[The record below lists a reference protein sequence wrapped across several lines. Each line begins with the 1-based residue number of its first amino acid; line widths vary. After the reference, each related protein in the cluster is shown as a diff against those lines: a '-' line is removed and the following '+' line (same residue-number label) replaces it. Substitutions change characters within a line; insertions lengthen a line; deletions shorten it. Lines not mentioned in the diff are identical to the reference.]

1 MNRSER
7 RQSIVRPS
15 RAQLEAQARRRST
28 IIYGS
33 LVALAV
39 IAIATVIILNRNGS
53 VPNASTNAAD
63 FAKIS
68 VGQAA
73 PAFQA
78 ATTNGPFDITKAAGK
93 PTMLEA
99 FATWCPHCQ
108 REVPVLNSLYAKYK
122 SKANLVGVSA
132 SPYGMDEQTP
142 ETQADVV
149 AFMQKF
155 GVSYP
160 IAFDPNLDVAKKYLQ
175 GGFPTIVLIDRNG
188 KILAIG
194 SGEIP
199 AADLQ
204 NALQAAIA
212 GQPVNPTFGQKK
224 S

>member
-7 RQSIVRPS
+7 RQTTVRPS
-15 RAQLEAQARRRST
+15 RAQLETQARMRRT
-28 IIYGS
+28 IVYAS

-39 IAIATVIILNRNGS
+39 IAIAAVIFVNRNGS
-53 VPNASTNAAD
+53 VQTASNAPE
-63 FAKIS
+63 FAKIA

-78 ATTNGPFDITKAAGK
+78 ATTNGPFDSSKAAGK

-108 REVPVLNSLYAKYK
+108 REVPVLNSLYSKYK
-122 SKANLVGVSA
+122 SKANIVGVSS
-132 SPYGMDEQTP
+132 SPYGMDQQTP
-142 ETQADVV
+142 ESQADVV
-149 AFMQKF
+149 GFMQKF

-175 GGFPTIVLIDRNG
+175 GGYPTIVLIGRNG

-204 NALQAAIA
+204 KALQAAIA
-212 GQPVNPTFGQKK
+212 GQPVNPTFGLKK